1 MPKNMEI
8 TSGEKMAPSAEVAD
22 KKIGQAALYDARPDS
37 ETGSSKRTL
46 YKIVPKQDL
55 SPEGQKKE
63 LVSEIMAKERS
74 CCDRVLEMASLV
86 WKATGDEND
95 EYVQLA
101 YQFVDQTMQKVCKL
115 RGINPPPDGFIPSAP
130 IARNNNAEK

>member
-86 WKATGDEND
+86 WKATGDE
-95 EYVQLA
+95 
-101 YQFVDQTMQKVCKL
+101 
-115 RGINPPPDGFIPSAP
+115 
-130 IARNNNAEK
+130 